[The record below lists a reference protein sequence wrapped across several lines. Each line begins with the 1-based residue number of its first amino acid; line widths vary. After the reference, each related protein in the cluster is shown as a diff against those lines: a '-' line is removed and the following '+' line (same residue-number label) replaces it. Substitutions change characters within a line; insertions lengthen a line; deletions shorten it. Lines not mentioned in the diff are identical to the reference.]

1 MRPVANTIGK
11 LVIALGVMMGAPGFA
26 DWWQGDPHWRV
37 FATLGFAVAL
47 LGLLAAIATRGDG
60 TRAMTIRQGFLLT
73 AGTWLVVPALG
84 ALPFMLGEPGLSLT
98 DAVFEAMSGV
108 TTTGTTVIEGLEFL
122 PPGVNLWRA
131 MLQWMGGL
139 GIVVVAVAFLPAMR
153 VGGMQFFRSEGFDTG
168 GKDLPRAGDIAGE
181 MTRIYVVLTV
191 ACMMVYNM
199 LGMEPFDALVF
210 ALATCSTGGF
220 AGFDASFGPYLGPAQ
235 YAAAV
240 FMLLATI
247 PFVRMAQAMR
257 GEFRPLMEDPQLA
270 GYLRWTGYAVALIL
284 AYRILYRG
292 ETDLPVMLRE
302 TVFNTVSIFS
312 GTGFSS
318 TDVTAWGHLPFA
330 VLIVAGLVGG
340 CTGSTGCSV
349 KVFRY
354 QVLFEA
360 VRAQI
365 RRMLSPH
372 RVYSAQMAGRA
383 LTQDVVDSVMGFFT
397 MFMLTFG
404 VLIVALA
411 LTGLH
416 PLTALTAAWTSIAN
430 IGPVWGPEIGAT
442 GAVSALPVTAK
453 WLMAAGMYLGRLE
466 LIAVFVLLMPRFW
479 QGQGRGLQ

>member
-1 MRPVANTIGK
+1 MMMRPVANTIGK
-11 LVIALGVMMGAPGFA
+11 LVIALGVMMAAPAFA
-26 DWWQGDPHWRV
+26 DGWRGDGHWQV
-37 FATLGFAVAL
+37 FAGLGFAVAL
-47 LGLLAAIATRGDG
+47 LGLLSAIATGGNAD
-60 TRAMTIRQGFLLT
+60 RAMTIRQGFLLT
-73 AGTWLVVPALG
+73 AGAWLVVPALG
-84 ALPFMLGEPGLSLT
+84 ALPFMLGEPGLGLT

-108 TTTGTTVIEGLEFL
+108 TTTGTTAIEGLDAL
-122 PPGVNLWRA
+122 PAGVNLWRA

-168 GKDLPRAGDIAGE
+168 GKDLPRAGDIAIE
-181 MTRIYVVLTV
+181 MTRIYVGLTL
-191 ACMMVYNM
+191 ACMLVYSL
-199 LGMEPFDALVF
+199 LGMAPFDALLF
-210 ALATCSTGGF
+210 ALATCSTGGY

-235 YAAAV
+235 YAAAL
-240 FMLLATI
+240 FMFLATI
-247 PFVRMAQAMR
+247 PFVRMAQALR
-257 GEFRPLMEDPQLA
+257 GELRPMLHDPQLF
-270 GYLRWTGYAVALIL
+270 GYLRWTLYAIGLIL
-284 AYRILYRG
+284 AYRIFYRG
-292 ETDLPVMLRE
+292 ETGLAGLLRE

-318 TDVTAWGHLPFA
+318 TDVTQWGHLPFA
-330 VLIVAGLVGG
+330 VLIVVGLIGG

-365 RRMLSPH
+365 RRMHSPH
-372 RVYSAQMAGRA
+372 RVSSPQMAGRV
-383 LTQDVVDSVMGFFT
+383 LTRDVIDSVMGFFT

-404 VLIVALA
+404 LLIVALA

-442 GAVSALPVTAK
+442 GAVSELPAAAK
-453 WLMAAGMYLGRLE
+453 WLMVLGMYLGRLE

-479 QGQGRGLQ
+479 RE

>member
-1 MRPVANTIGK
+1 MMMRPVANTIGK
-11 LVIALGVMMGAPGFA
+11 LVIALGVMMAAPALA
-26 DWWQGDPHWRV
+26 DWWRGDRHWQV
-37 FATLGFAVAL
+37 FAVLGFAVAL
-47 LGLLAAIATRGDG
+47 LGLLTAIATHGDG
-60 TRAMTIRQGFLLT
+60 DRAMSIRQGFLLT
-73 AGTWLVVPALG
+73 AGAWLVVPALG
-84 ALPFMLGEPGLSLT
+84 ALPFILGEPGLGPT
-98 DAVFEAMSGV
+98 DALFEAMSGV
-108 TTTGTTVIEGLEFL
+108 TTTGTTVIEGLEDL
-122 PPGVNLWRA
+122 PVGVNLWRA

-168 GKDLPRAGDIAGE
+168 GKDLPRAGDIAIE
-181 MTRIYVVLTV
+181 MTRIYVGLTL
-191 ACMMVYNM
+191 ACMMVYNL
-199 LGMEPFDALVF
+199 LGLAPFDALLF
-210 ALATCSTGGF
+210 ALATCSSGGY
-220 AGFDASFGPYLGPAQ
+220 AGYDASFGPYLGPAQ
-235 YAAAV
+235 YAAAG
-240 FMLLATI
+240 FMFLATI
-247 PFVRMAQAMR
+247 PVVRMAQAVR
-257 GEFRPLMEDPQLA
+257 GEMRPLLRDPQIH
-270 GYLRWTGYAVALIL
+270 GYLRWTLYAIGLIL
-284 AYRILYRG
+284 AYRIFYRG
-292 ETDLPVMLRE
+292 EGDLPQLLRE

-312 GTGFSS
+312 GTGFAS

-330 VLIVAGLVGG
+330 VLIVVGLIGG

-365 RRMLSPH
+365 RRMHSPH

-383 LTQDVVDSVMGFFT
+383 LTRDVVDSVMGFFT
-397 MFMLTFG
+397 MFMLSFG

-442 GAVSALPVTAK
+442 GAVTGLPVAAK
-453 WLMAAGMYLGRLE
+453 WLMMLGMYLGRLE

-479 QGQGRGLQ
+479 RG